1 MIRFRRTSPDVRL
14 EMTPMIDV
22 IFLLLTFF
30 IFALVLMVR
39 AEVLD
44 VKLPEIG
51 AGREPTG
58 ELITIALER
67 DGRIVVDGQAVE
79 LGGLV
84 ERVRRLQD
92 QRPEA
97 RLVVAVDREGRS
109 GAFIQVADTLA
120 GAGLGEFGIIGTRAE
135 EGGGESE
142 EEP

>member
-44 VKLPEIG
+44 VQLPEIG
-51 AGREPTG
+51 AGEKPSG

-67 DGRIVVDGQAVE
+67 DGRIVLDGQPVE

-84 ERVRRLQD
+84 ERVRTLRHE
-92 QRPEA
+92 RPEA
-97 RLVVAVDREGRS
+97 KLVIAVDREGRS
-109 GAFIQVADTLA
+109 GALIQVADTLA
-120 GAGLGEFGIIGTRAE
+120 GAGLGEFGIIGTQAE
-135 EGGGESE
+135 EDAGGSE
-142 EEP
+142 EAP

>member
-1 MIRFRRTSPDVRL
+1 MIRFRRTSPEVRL

-44 VKLPEIG
+44 VKLPELG
-51 AGREPTG
+51 AGEAPSG
-58 ELITIALER
+58 ELITVAIEQ
-67 DGRIVVDGQAVE
+67 DGRLVVEGQVVE
-79 LGGLV
+79 LSGLV
-84 ERVRRLQD
+84 ERVKRLQEE
-92 QRPEA
+92 RPEA

-109 GAFIQVADTLA
+109 GVLIQVADALA

-135 EGGGESE
+135 EGRGESE

>member
-44 VKLPEIG
+44 VQLPEIG
-51 AGREPTG
+51 AGEKPSG
-58 ELITIALER
+58 ELITIAMER
-67 DGRIVVDGQAVE
+67 DGRIVVDGQPVE
-79 LGGLV
+79 LEGLV
-84 ERVRRLQD
+84 DRVWMLKGERPQ
-92 QRPEA
+92 A
-97 RLVVAVDREGRS
+97 RLVIAVDREGRS
-109 GAFIQVADTLA
+109 GALIQLVDTLA
-120 GAGLGEFGIIGTRAE
+120 GAGLGEFGIIGTQAE

-142 EEP
+142 EGP